1 MRGFN
6 VAEAFTHLVLILRHP
21 SESWG
26 LVRLSARSYSPEIP
40 AFAGMTVRNRSGF
53 LRRYANR
60 LVPFRGGLGVA
71 LALFAA
77 SPVLADSLMPA
88 AKYANE
94 QLPDRAQEAKAKAL
108 METIRC
114 LVCQGQSIADSDAE
128 LAGDMRSM
136 IRTRI
141 EAGEKP
147 EAIRRWLIE
156 RYGDWVSYKPPL
168 DALTWPLYALPVAF
182 LAFGLWIVSG
192 RLKRRRKS

>member
-1 MRGFN
+1 MRG
-6 VAEAFTHLVLILRHP
+6 VLKILP
-21 SESWG
+21 G
-26 LVRLSARSYSPEIP
+26 
-40 AFAGMTVRNRSGF
+40 T
-53 LRRYANR
+53 RR
-60 LVPFRGGLGVA
+60 GIVA
-71 LALFAA
+71 LALIFA

-94 QLPDRAQEAKAKAL
+94 QLADPAEEAQAKAL

-114 LVCQGQSIADSDAE
+114 LVCQGQSIADSNAE

-141 EAGEKP
+141 AAGEKP
-147 EAIRRWLIE
+147 EAIRKWLIE

-168 DALTWPLYALPVAF
+168 DKLTWPLYAVPVLF
-182 LAFGLWIVSG
+182 LAIGLWIVSG